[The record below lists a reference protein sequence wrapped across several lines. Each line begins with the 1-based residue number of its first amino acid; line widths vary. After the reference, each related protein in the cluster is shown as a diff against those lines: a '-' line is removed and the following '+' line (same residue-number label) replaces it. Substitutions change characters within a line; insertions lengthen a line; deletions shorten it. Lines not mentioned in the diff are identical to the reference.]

1 MVPEFETAVT
11 TLEPGGVTDPFQ
23 TQFGWHVA
31 TLIELRT
38 QPRPTLEDMTP
49 QLTAQLQEEA
59 VSARLEEL
67 AEDIVIEK
75 PEAGKFDPNL
85 IDQNELLE

>member
-1 MVPEFETAVT
+1 
-11 TLEPGGVTDPFQ
+11 
-23 TQFGWHVA
+23 
-31 TLIELRT
+31 
-38 QPRPTLEDMTP
+38 MTP